1 MQTELEKLHGLDGVY
16 RRRRPA
22 WQRGKDLPPFIT
34 WPIEALNRLPI
45 MTAGARQEAASL
57 SVTRNVVEI
66 PHLPS
71 SFEGMTVAFLTD
83 FHCGPLTSQTFL
95 ERAVMETNRLKPDV
109 TLLGGDYV
117 TRGTAYIGPIV
128 EVLRKLA
135 APLGSFG
142 VLGNHDY
149 WDDPHAMRLALK
161 EAGIVDLTN
170 SGRWISVDGS
180 RIRVAGVGD
189 LWEDRQD
196 LSGALSGAGEDD
208 AVILLSHNPDY
219 VMGLAEPRVKL
230 VLSGHTHGGQICL
243 PRVGPLLTNS
253 KYGKRLVSG
262 LVSFESFSLYTSR
275 GLGTVLVPIRYNCP
289 PEIALITLRRRK

>member
-1 MQTELEKLHGLDGVY
+1 
-16 RRRRPA
+16 
-22 WQRGKDLPPFIT
+22 
-34 WPIEALNRLPI
+34 